1 MAKLHLGKT
10 ATSRTRRKKV
20 IEQVSAVQPPD
31 NDFITYL
38 LGKGYSDT
46 TAESFYN
53 DLKKF
58 QGWLVKQE
66 LEIEN
71 VQYNDM
77 TAYLQSIAHLSQ
89 HTKGCYLRGIKHYF
103 NYLITC
109 NERTHNP
116 VEFIQLKG
124 IKRKKLY
131 DILNRSELDRLYSS
145 YTLPDQQDKNKNQ
158 NWFALAVLAQ
168 KRNKVILGLMLYQ
181 GLDSRD
187 LKLLTIHDV
196 KLQEGKI
203 FIPGTRRSNERELK
217 LESLQILELMEYLLT
232 IRKELLMLTGK
243 QTDQLF
249 ISAGSSERFHNIL
262 VYLVK
267 RLRTINTKVTSVK
280 QIKASVIVH
289 WLKIYNLRQVQ
300 YMAGHRYVSST
311 ESFLMN
317 EMDGMIE
324 DIDKYHPTI

>member
-1 MAKLHLGKT
+1 MAKLRLGKT

-31 NDFITYL
+31 NDFINYL
-38 LGKGYSDT
+38 LGKGYSDSS
-46 TAESFYN
+46 AAHFYG

-58 QGWLVKQE
+58 QAWLVKQQ

-71 VQYNDM
+71 VEYNDM
-77 TAYLQSIAHLSQ
+77 TAYLQSIAHLAQ
-89 HTKGCYLRGIKHYF
+89 HTKGCYLRSIKHYF
-103 NYLITC
+103 TYLIIR
-109 NERTHNP
+109 NERTTNP

-131 DILNRSELDRLYSS
+131 DILNRHELDRLYSS
-145 YTLPDQQDKNKNQ
+145 YTLPDPQDKNKNQ

-168 KRNKVILGLMLYQ
+168 KRNKVILGLVLYQ

-187 LKLLTIHDV
+187 LKLLTVQDV

-232 IRKELLMLTGK
+232 TRKELLALTNK

-249 ISAGSSERFHNIL
+249 TSAGSSEQFHNIQ
-262 VYLVK
+262 VYLIK
-267 RLRTINTKVTSVK
+267 RLRTINSKVTSLK

-289 WLKIYNLRQVQ
+289 WLKFYNLRQVQ
-300 YMAGHRYVSST
+300 YMAGHRFVSST

-324 DIDKYHPTI
+324 DIDKYHPLV